1 MVYITASYIF
11 RDKKMDEIEEER
23 ELRRKYKAQTGKRF
37 RRKTGNALKE
47 LRTYRWPAP
56 LKLVVRVETDD
67 EWSDYDSEDD
77 YSGYRSEE
85 Y

>member
-1 MVYITASYIF
+1 
-11 RDKKMDEIEEER
+11 MDEIEEEK

-56 LKLVVRVETDD
+56 LNLVVRVGTDD
-67 EWSDYDSEDD
+67 EWSDYDSGDDSEQD